1 MLKKRNGKLRKNERV
16 PQFTDEY
23 GVAITYYVWPVDHP
37 RAAVQIAHG
46 VGEHAQRYAGLAAR
60 LNAAGMSVYADDH
73 RGHGQTGMNQWNG
86 DRSQLGKLG
95 PGGLRAAVATVHQ
108 FSRIVAT
115 ENPGIPLVLI
125 GHSWGSFIA
134 QMIVDDFAAEYDL
147 LVLSGTAYRMPGS
160 MNSGDLNARHKHLG
174 TTGAEWLSRDPL
186 VAQAFVDDPL
196 TTLTPLMKLFGVRD
210 ALRLIGRPARNVGKD
225 LPVLIQVGGDDPLGG
240 EKSVTKL
247 ASAYRS
253 RSGLT
258 DVTVLVYPGARH
270 EVYNETNRDE
280 VIDALIG
287 WLDAELGSKDAR

>member
-1 MLKKRNGKLRKNERV
+1 LGNCARKLRKNERV

-23 GVAITYYVWPVDHP
+23 GVAITYYVWPVDRP
-37 RAAVQIAHG
+37 RAVVQIAHG

-73 RGHGQTGMNQWNG
+73 RGHGQTGMNQWHG

-95 PGGLRAAVATVHQ
+95 PGGLRAAVAAVHQ
-108 FSRIVAT
+108 FSGIVAT
-115 ENPGIPLVLI
+115 ENPGIPLVLL

-134 QMIVDDFAAEYDL
+134 QMIVEDFAAEYDL

-186 VAQAFVDDPL
+186 VAHAFVDDPL

-210 ALRLIGRPARNVGKD
+210 ALRLIGRPARNLGTD

-240 EKSVTKL
+240 EKSAAKL
-247 ASAYRS
+247 AAAYRS

-258 DVTVLVYPGARH
+258 DVTVQVYPGARH

-280 VIDALIG
+280 VIDDLIG